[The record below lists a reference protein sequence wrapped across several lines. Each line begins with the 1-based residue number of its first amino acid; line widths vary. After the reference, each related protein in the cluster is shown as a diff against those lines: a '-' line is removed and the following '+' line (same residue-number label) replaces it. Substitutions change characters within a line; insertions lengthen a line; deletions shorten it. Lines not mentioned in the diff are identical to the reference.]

1 MAKDNLPI
9 YKITIDPEYSENG
22 EDLGI
27 EQIAFTS
34 TPAIK
39 VMGMAFNSQV
49 KQMIFK
55 DNVKYRIVA
64 PALIPMEIYR
74 KDDEDGKEYYVKFSV
89 EEIEKI
95 HAKFMRDMS
104 NKDLFNLEHDTTETV
119 PAYILEAW
127 IVDSP
132 LKDKAYSSFGIEVPA
147 GTLMVTAQV
156 TDVEYYNHLVDNDQ
170 VGFSI
175 EGYLG
180 MKLKEVTQLKT
191 KINMNRKIK
200 MNALPDGEHIIDG
213 KTYVVVGGVITEIR
227 EAAMK
232 SRTKM
237 NALPDGEHTIMG
249 KIYVV
254 KDGEIIEIRDAELEE
269 VTEEVTEEVALEDTV
284 VEEEEVVEET
294 MAVDPVLDAEA
305 ILAIVKPALDAEVN
319 NLVAMIA
326 DLKAQLEEAISV
338 DSEEEVV
345 EEVVALSAQQKLSNF
360 IKFNNNK

>member
-39 VMGMAFNSQV
+39 VMGMAFNSQA

-74 KDDEDGKEYYVKFSV
+74 KDDEDGKEYYVKFTK

-95 HAKFMRDMS
+95 HSKFMKDMS

-119 PAYILEAW
+119 PAYVLEAW
-127 IVDSP
+127 IVDNP
-132 LKDKAYSSFGIEVPA
+132 TKDKAYSSFGIEVPT

-191 KINMNRKIK
+191 DINMNK
-200 MNALPDGEHIIDG
+200 
-213 KTYVVVGGVITEIR
+213 
-227 EAAMK
+227 
-232 SRTKM
+232 
-237 NALPDGEHTIMG
+237 LPDGEHTIED

-254 KDGEIIEIRDAELEE
+254 KDGEITEIRDVELVEAS
-269 VTEEVTEEVALEDTV
+269 EEVALEDTV
-284 VEEEEVVEET
+284 VEEEEVVEEET

-326 DLKAQLEEAISV
+326 DLKAQLEDAMAV
-338 DSEEEVV
+338 DGEEVV
-345 EEVVALSAQQKLSNF
+345 MEELVALSVQEKLSKFNQ
-360 IKFNNNK
+360 FNNNK

>member
-1 MAKDNLPI
+1 MNNYNIGMAKDNLPV

-49 KQMIFK
+49 KPMIFT
-55 DNVKYRIVA
+55 DDLKYRIVA

-74 KDDEDGKEYYVKFSV
+74 KDDEDGKEYYVKFSI

-104 NKDLFNLEHDTTETV
+104 NKDLFNLEHDTDKTV

-127 IVDSP
+127 IVDTP
-132 LKDKAYSSFGIEVPA
+132 KEDKAYSSFGIEVPE

-156 TDVEYYNHLVDNDQ
+156 TDKEYYAQLVADGQ

-180 MKLKEVTQLKT
+180 MKLKEQQQLKLN
-191 KINMNRKIK
+191 NMNK
-200 MNALPDGEHIIDG
+200 LPDGEHLIDG
-213 KTYVVVGGVITEIR
+213 KIYVVVDGEITEIR
-227 EAAMK
+227 EK
-232 SRTKM
+232 
-237 NALPDGEHTIMG
+237 E
-249 KIYVV
+249 
-254 KDGEIIEIRDAELEE
+254 EE
-269 VTEEVTEEVALEDTV
+269 VVVEEEAMSDTV
-284 VEEEEVVEET
+284 VEEEVVEEET
-294 MAVDPVLDAEA
+294 MAVDPALDAEA
-305 ILAIVKPALDAEVN
+305 ILEIVRPFITEQVDA
-319 NLVAMIA
+319 LVAMIA
-326 DLKAQLEEAISV
+326 DLKNQFEESLV
-338 DSEEEVV
+338 VETEEETM

-360 IKFNNNK
+360 NKFNNNK

>member
-74 KDDEDGKEYYVKFSV
+74 KDDEDGKEYYVKFTK

-95 HAKFMRDMS
+95 HSKFMKDMS
-104 NKDLFNLEHDTTETV
+104 NKDLFNLEHDTAETV
-119 PAYILEAW
+119 PAYVLEAW
-127 IVDSP
+127 IVDNP
-132 LKDKAYSSFGIEVPA
+132 TKDKAYSSFGIEVPT

-191 KINMNRKIK
+191 DINMNK
-200 MNALPDGEHIIDG
+200 
-213 KTYVVVGGVITEIR
+213 
-227 EAAMK
+227 
-232 SRTKM
+232 
-237 NALPDGEHTIMG
+237 LPDGEHTIDG

-254 KDGEIIEIRDAELEE
+254 VDGEITEIRDAELVEAS
-269 VTEEVTEEVALEDTV
+269 EEVALEDTV

-326 DLKAQLEEAISV
+326 DLKAQLEEALAV

-345 EEVVALSAQQKLSNF
+345 EEVVALSVQQKLSMFN
-360 IKFNNNK
+360 KFNNNK

>member
-74 KDDEDGKEYYVKFSV
+74 KDDEDGKEYYVSFSK

-95 HAKFMRDMS
+95 HSKFMKDMS

-119 PAYILEAW
+119 PAYVLEAW
-127 IVDSP
+127 IVDNP
-132 LKDKAYSSFGIEVPA
+132 TKDKAYSSFGIEVPT

-191 KINMNRKIK
+191 KINMNK
-200 MNALPDGEHIIDG
+200 
-213 KTYVVVGGVITEIR
+213 
-227 EAAMK
+227 
-232 SRTKM
+232 
-237 NALPDGEHTIMG
+237 LPDGEHTIEG

-254 KDGEIIEIRDAELEE
+254 TDGEITEIRDAELVEAS
-269 VTEEVTEEVALEDTV
+269 EEVALEDTV

-319 NLVAMIA
+319 NIVAMIA
-326 DLKAQLEEAISV
+326 DLKAQLEEALSV

-345 EEVVALSAQQKLSNF
+345 EEVVALSVQQRLSNF

>member
-49 KQMIFK
+49 KPMIFK

-74 KDDEDGKEYYVKFSV
+74 KDDEDGKEYYVSFSK

-95 HAKFMRDMS
+95 HSKFMKDMS
-104 NKDLFNLEHDTTETV
+104 NKDLFNLEHDTAETV
-119 PAYILEAW
+119 PAYVLEAW
-127 IVDSP
+127 IVDNP
-132 LKDKAYSSFGIEVPA
+132 TKDKAYSSFGIEVPT

-180 MKLKEVTQLKT
+180 MKLKAETQLKT
-191 KINMNRKIK
+191 KINMNK
-200 MNALPDGEHIIDG
+200 
-213 KTYVVVGGVITEIR
+213 
-227 EAAMK
+227 
-232 SRTKM
+232 
-237 NALPDGEHTIMG
+237 LPDGEHTIEG

-254 KDGEIIEIRDAELEE
+254 TDGEITEIRDAELVEAS
-269 VTEEVTEEVALEDTV
+269 EEVALEDTV

-319 NLVAMIA
+319 NIVAMIA
-326 DLKAQLEEAISV
+326 DLKAQLEEALSV

-345 EEVVALSAQQKLSNF
+345 EEVVALSVQQRLSNV

>member
-1 MAKDNLPI
+1 MNYYNIGMAKDNLPV

-49 KQMIFK
+49 KPMIFT
-55 DNVKYRIVA
+55 DDVKYRIVA

-74 KDDEDGKEYYVKFSV
+74 KDDEDNKEYYVKFTI

-104 NKDLFNLEHDTTETV
+104 NKDLFNLEHDTDKTV
-119 PAYILEAW
+119 PAYVLEAW
-127 IVDSP
+127 IVDTP
-132 LKDKAYSSFGIEVPA
+132 KEDKAYSSFGIEVPE

-156 TDVEYYNHLVDNDQ
+156 TDKEYYAQLVADGQ

-180 MKLKEVTQLKT
+180 MKLKEQQQLKLN
-191 KINMNRKIK
+191 NMNK
-200 MNALPDGEHIIDG
+200 LPDGEHLIDG
-213 KTYVVVGGVITEIR
+213 KIYVVVDGEITEIR
-227 EAAMK
+227 E
-232 SRTKM
+232 
-237 NALPDGEHTIMG
+237 
-249 KIYVV
+249 
-254 KDGEIIEIRDAELEE
+254 EE
-269 VTEEVTEEVALEDTV
+269 VVVEEEAMSDTV
-284 VEEEEVVEET
+284 VEEEVVEEET
-294 MAVDPVLDAEA
+294 MAVDPAMDAEA
-305 ILAIVKPALDAEVN
+305 ILEIVRPLITEQVDA
-319 NLVAMIA
+319 LVAMIA
-326 DLKAQLEEAISV
+326 DLKNQLEEALV
-338 DSEEEVV
+338 VETEEEL
-345 EEVVALSAQQKLSNF
+345 EEVVALSAHQKLSNF

>member
-74 KDDEDGKEYYVKFSV
+74 KDDEDGKEYYVSFSV

-95 HAKFMRDMS
+95 HSKFMKDMS

-119 PAYILEAW
+119 PAYVLEAW
-127 IVDSP
+127 IVDNP
-132 LKDKAYSSFGIEVPA
+132 TKDKAYSSFGIEVPT

-180 MKLKEVTQLKT
+180 MKLKAETQLKT
-191 KINMNRKIK
+191 DINMNK
-200 MNALPDGEHIIDG
+200 
-213 KTYVVVGGVITEIR
+213 
-227 EAAMK
+227 
-232 SRTKM
+232 
-237 NALPDGEHTIMG
+237 LPDGEHTIEG

-254 KDGEIIEIRDAELEE
+254 VDGEITEIRDAEVVEAS
-269 VTEEVTEEVALEDTV
+269 EEVALEDTV

-326 DLKAQLEEAISV
+326 DLKAQLEEALSV

>member
-1 MAKDNLPI
+1 MNFYNIGMAKENLPV

-22 EDLGI
+22 EELGI

-49 KQMIFK
+49 KPMIFK

-74 KDDEDGKEYYVKFSV
+74 KDDEDGKEYYVSFSK

-119 PAYILEAW
+119 PAYVLEAW
-127 IVDSP
+127 IVDNP
-132 LKDKAYSSFGIEVPA
+132 TKDKAYSSFGIEVPT

-156 TDVEYYNHLVDNDQ
+156 TDAEYYNHLVDNDQ

-180 MKLKEVTQLKT
+180 MKLKEQQLKT
-191 KINMNRKIK
+191 KINMNK
-200 MNALPDGEHIIDG
+200 
-213 KTYVVVGGVITEIR
+213 
-227 EAAMK
+227 
-232 SRTKM
+232 
-237 NALPDGEHTIMG
+237 LPDGEHTIEG

-254 KDGEIIEIRDAELEE
+254 VDGEITEIRDAEVVEATL
-269 VTEEVTEEVALEDTV
+269 ADTV
-284 VEEEEVVEET
+284 VEEEEVVEEET
-294 MAVDPVLDAEA
+294 MAVDPALDAEA
-305 ILAIVKPALDAEVN
+305 VLEIVRPLIAEQVDA
-319 NLVAMIA
+319 LVAMIA
-326 DLKAQLEEAISV
+326 DLKAQLEESMAV
-338 DSEEEVV
+338 DDQAEVV
-345 EEVVALSAQQKLSNF
+345 EEVVALSVQQRLSNF

>member
-74 KDDEDGKEYYVKFSV
+74 KDDEDGKEYYVKFTK

-95 HAKFMRDMS
+95 HSKFMKDMS

-127 IVDSP
+127 IVENP
-132 LKDKAYSSFGIEVPA
+132 TKDKAYSSFGIEVPE

-191 KINMNRKIK
+191 DINMNK
-200 MNALPDGEHIIDG
+200 
-213 KTYVVVGGVITEIR
+213 
-227 EAAMK
+227 
-232 SRTKM
+232 
-237 NALPDGEHTIMG
+237 LPDGEHTIEG

-254 KDGEIIEIRDAELEE
+254 KDGEITEIRDVELEE
-269 VTEEVTEEVALEDTV
+269 TTEEVALEDTV
-284 VEEEEVVEET
+284 VEEEVVEEET

-326 DLKAQLEEAISV
+326 DLKAQLEDAMAV
-338 DSEEEVV
+338 DGEEEVV
-345 EEVVALSAQQKLSNF
+345 EEAVALSVQQKLSMFN
-360 IKFNNNK
+360 KFNNNK

>member
-39 VMGMAFNSQV
+39 VMGHAFNSQV

-74 KDDEDGKEYYVKFSV
+74 KDDEDGKEYYVKFTK

-95 HAKFMRDMS
+95 HSKFMKDMS

-132 LKDKAYSSFGIEVPA
+132 LKDKAYSSFGIEVPT

-180 MKLKEVTQLKT
+180 MKLKAETQLKT
-191 KINMNRKIK
+191 DINMNK
-200 MNALPDGEHIIDG
+200 
-213 KTYVVVGGVITEIR
+213 
-227 EAAMK
+227 
-232 SRTKM
+232 
-237 NALPDGEHTIMG
+237 LPDGEHTIDG

-254 KDGEIIEIRDAELEE
+254 TDGEITEIRDAELVEAS
-269 VTEEVTEEVALEDTV
+269 EEVALEDTV

-326 DLKAQLEEAISV
+326 DLKAQLEEALSV

>member
-74 KDDEDGKEYYVKFSV
+74 KDDEDGKEYYVSFSV

-95 HAKFMRDMS
+95 HSKFMKDMS

-119 PAYILEAW
+119 PAYVLEAW
-127 IVDSP
+127 IVDNP
-132 LKDKAYSSFGIEVPA
+132 TKDKAYSSFGIEVPT

-191 KINMNRKIK
+191 DINMNRKTK
-200 MNALPDGEHIIDG
+200 MNALPDGEHII
-213 KTYVVVGGVITEIR
+213 E
-227 EAAMK
+227 
-232 SRTKM
+232 
-237 NALPDGEHTIMG
+237 G

-305 ILAIVKPALDAEVN
+305 ILAIVKPAIDAEVN

-326 DLKAQLEEAISV
+326 DLKAQLEEALAV

>member
-74 KDDEDGKEYYVKFSV
+74 KDDEDGKEYYVSFSV

-95 HAKFMRDMS
+95 HSKFMKDMS

-119 PAYILEAW
+119 PAYVLEAW
-127 IVDSP
+127 IVDNP
-132 LKDKAYSSFGIEVPA
+132 TKDKAYSSFGIEVPT

-180 MKLKEVTQLKT
+180 MKLKAETQLKT
-191 KINMNRKIK
+191 DINMNK
-200 MNALPDGEHIIDG
+200 
-213 KTYVVVGGVITEIR
+213 
-227 EAAMK
+227 
-232 SRTKM
+232 
-237 NALPDGEHTIMG
+237 LPDGEHTIEG

-254 KDGEIIEIRDAELEE
+254 TDGEITEIRDAELVEAS
-269 VTEEVTEEVALEDTV
+269 EEVALEDTV

-326 DLKAQLEEAISV
+326 DLKAQLEEALSV

-345 EEVVALSAQQKLSNF
+345 EEVVALSVQQRLSNV

>member
-49 KQMIFK
+49 KPMVFK
-55 DNVKYRIVA
+55 DAVKYRIVA

-74 KDDEDGKEYYVKFSV
+74 KDDEDGKEYYVKFTK

-95 HAKFMRDMS
+95 HSKFMKDMS

-119 PAYILEAW
+119 PAYVLEAW
-127 IVDSP
+127 IVDNP
-132 LKDKAYSSFGIEVPA
+132 TKDKAYSSFGIEVPT

-191 KINMNRKIK
+191 DINMNK
-200 MNALPDGEHIIDG
+200 
-213 KTYVVVGGVITEIR
+213 
-227 EAAMK
+227 
-232 SRTKM
+232 
-237 NALPDGEHTIMG
+237 LPDGEHTIED

-254 KDGEIIEIRDAELEE
+254 KDGEIIEIRDVKVEE
-269 VTEEVTEEVALEDTV
+269 TTEEVALEDTV

-326 DLKAQLEEAISV
+326 DLKAQLEDAMAV
-338 DSEEEVV
+338 DGEEEVV
-345 EEVVALSAQQKLSNF
+345 EEAVALSAQQKLSMFN
-360 IKFNNNK
+360 KFNNNK

>member
-1 MAKDNLPI
+1 MNNYNIGMAKDNLPI
-9 YKITIDPEYSENG
+9 YKITIDPEYAENG

-39 VMGMAFNSQV
+39 VMGMAFNSQAKPMV
-49 KQMIFK
+49 FK
-55 DNVKYRIVA
+55 DAVKYRIVA

-74 KDDEDGKEYYVKFSV
+74 KDDEDGKEYYVKFTI

-95 HAKFMRDMS
+95 HSKFMRDMS

-132 LKDKAYSSFGIEVPA
+132 LKDKAYSSFGIEVPT

-191 KINMNRKIK
+191 DINMNK
-200 MNALPDGEHIIDG
+200 LPDGEHM
-213 KTYVVVGGVITEIR
+213 VE
-227 EAAMK
+227 
-232 SRTKM
+232 
-237 NALPDGEHTIMG
+237 G

-254 KDGEIIEIRDAELEE
+254 VDGEITEIRDAEVVEATL
-269 VTEEVTEEVALEDTV
+269 ADTV
-284 VEEEEVVEET
+284 VEEEEVVEEET
-294 MAVDPVLDAEA
+294 MAVDPALDAEA
-305 ILAIVKPALDAEVN
+305 ILEIVRPFITEQVDA
-319 NLVAMIA
+319 LVAMIA
-326 DLKAQLEEAISV
+326 DLKNQFEESMLTDTEEEKMEEA
-338 DSEEEVV
+338 
-345 EEVVALSAQQKLSNF
+345 VALSAQQKLSMFN
-360 IKFNNNK
+360 KFNNNK